1 MGDRVGDT
9 RPGMSQQQQ
18 KQHDI
23 MKTNTINITAAIE
36 AGFTLDEILDASHA
50 DRDALFELF
59 PGPTVDIEEA

>member
-23 MKTNTINITAAIE
+23 MKTLTSIINWMENNIAMTSMIICLLICIGLAV
-36 AGFTLDEILDASHA
+36 EIL
-50 DRDALFELF
+50 
-59 PGPTVDIEEA
+59 EAWRYIWF